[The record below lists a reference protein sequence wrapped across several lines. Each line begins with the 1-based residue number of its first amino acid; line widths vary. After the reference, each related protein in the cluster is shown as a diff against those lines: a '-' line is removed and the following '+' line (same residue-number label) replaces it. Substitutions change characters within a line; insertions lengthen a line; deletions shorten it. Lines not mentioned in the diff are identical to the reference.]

1 MVDAAI
7 AGSVVV
13 AVAVAYTRSLTG
25 VAEATT
31 KIFCPKLGP
40 VFSAKLRVYVPVA
53 IEFQVTDGHD
63 HAVIAACP
71 EASTRPSRFAPGT
84 TAAQAVVCALLGP
97 TIYGVI

>member
-31 KIFCPKLGP
+31 KTFCPRLGP
-40 VFSAKLRVYVPVA
+40 VFSAKLRV
-53 IEFQVTDGHD
+53 
-63 HAVIAACP
+63 
-71 EASTRPSRFAPGT
+71 
-84 TAAQAVVCALLGP
+84 
-97 TIYGVI
+97 